1 MTDLKH
7 EIERELSLIDPP
19 DLWDRI
25 RADASNNGDVAVVD
39 LTTARHR
46 RRPSL
51 WLAVAAVMVLVAL
64 VGALALLADGQT
76 VDTTPVTEVPV
87 VPELSSTTTT
97 VAADNGQ
104 ITLAHGE
111 DIELVGGR
119 GSGLDNQTLNTDVKA
134 EDGEVTGEFRVSDNV
149 IRVDCVDTLYTEGV
163 ASLYEDRVIILGG
176 EVTEG
181 PDFAV
186 EGEDVLL
193 ALIIREG
200 DPDSVSLY
208 SNDSGAESC
217 SELVSSIPDDLLD
230 DLPAE
235 LGFVDVEDGYDIETG

>member
-1 MTDLKH
+1 VIDLKR
-7 EIERELSLIDPP
+7 EMERELGLIDPP

-25 RADASNNGDVAVVD
+25 RADASDDGDAAVVD

-87 VPELSSTTTT
+87 VPEPSSTTTT
-97 VAADNGQ
+97 VAVHNGP
-104 ITLAHGE
+104 ITLAHGA
-111 DIELVGGR
+111 DIELLGGP
-119 GSGLDNQTLNTDVKA
+119 GSGLGDQTLNIDVKA

-149 IRVDCVDTLYTEGV
+149 IRVDCVDTLYTEGF

-186 EGEDVLL
+186 AGEDVLL

-200 DPDSVSLY
+200 DDDEPDSVSLY
-208 SNDSGAESC
+208 SNEIRAESC
-217 SELVSSIPDDLLD
+217 TELLESISDDLIED
-230 DLPAE
+230 DNN
-235 LGFVDVEDGYDIETG
+235 FVDVWDGYDIETG